1 MVGITMKSN
10 DIYVYF
16 LYSDQQMSDRTKIE
30 RTINRTF
37 KPGTVIVNGKKKLFT
52 EISKKPT
59 NRYPDCK
66 VVAEG
71 YKSQMTFTD
80 TISQ

>member
-1 MVGITMKSN
+1 MAGIEMKSN
-10 DIYVYF
+10 DVYVYF
-16 LYSDQQMSDRTKIE
+16 LYSDQQLSDRLKIE
-30 RTINRTF
+30 RKINRTF
-37 KPGTVIVNGKKKLFT
+37 KPGTVIDNGKKKLFT

-59 NRYPDCK
+59 NRYPDCQ

-71 YKSQMTFTD
+71 YRSQMTFTD